1 MAKKRGRPPK
11 YDKVDL
17 SLVQSLASL
26 GLIDKEIAI
35 ILDISERTL
44 NYYKKKPEFLQSI
57 KKGKLKADI
66 QITKSL
72 YNKAKGGDTTAIIFW
87 LKNRLPS
94 IWRDKQDIEHSGSV
108 GVTYQISEKFM
119 PKEGKGKKN

>member
-1 MAKKRGRPPK
+1 MTNKRK
-11 YDKVDL
+11 FTKEEKL
-17 SLVQSLASL
+17 Q
-26 GLIDKEIAI
+26 IKKEIQVI
-35 ILDISERTL
+35 IEKATA
-44 NYYKKKPEFLQSI
+44 E
-57 KKGKLKADI
+57 ADI